1 MLLVSCTRPIEMVL
15 LSQKIFI
22 TGFLE
27 ATKGL
32 EPVVSNSAALVY
44 QMTVLVGMHIPI
56 CVCLSLVN
64 CLKSDHLLK
73 RYLGIDFLMRIIT
86 GFWQM
91 LKVLS
96 C

>member
-1 MLLVSCTRPIEMVL
+1 
-15 LSQKIFI
+15 
-22 TGFLE
+22 
-27 ATKGL
+27 
-32 EPVVSNSAALVY
+32 
-44 QMTVLVGMHIPI
+44 
-56 CVCLSLVN
+56 
-64 CLKSDHLLK
+64 LK